1 MVFGSSLSQADNK
14 RLLNLCR
21 LAVKFFTA
29 SDWQLLDLMT
39 GNTKLLSGHDRLL
52 RSLSFRDDDYEGNA
66 HRALFNVVEHNL
78 ANLQIVEDFVS
89 ERHGSPAKNISTAP
103 SKSRQISFTPSVF
116 EVPEE
121 SVDAK
126 LVAVMTPFQP
136 HFEPVFLT
144 IQKAALQCG
153 LKAVRAKDIW
163 QHSVV
168 IQDVF
173 SLICRSQ
180 IVVCDFTGKNPNV
193 FYEAG
198 IAHTLGKHV
207 VPITQAEADIPFDL
221 RHHRFLAYL
230 NNEEG
235 RAEFLPVLASRF
247 RSLVP
252 ANIYR

>member
-1 MVFGSSLSQADNK
+1 MVFGGSLSADDNK
-14 RLLNLCR
+14 RLLKLCK
-21 LAVKFFTA
+21 LAVNFFNA

-39 GNTKLLSGHDRLL
+39 GNTKLISGHDRLL
-52 RSLSFRDDDYEGNA
+52 RSLSFGDDDYEGNA
-66 HRALFNVVEHNL
+66 HRVLFNVVEHNP

-89 ERHGSPAKNISTAP
+89 ERYGGPEENISTAP

-121 SVDAK
+121 SVDAA

-136 HFEPVFLT
+136 QFEPVFLT
-144 IQKAALQCG
+144 IQDAALQCG
-153 LKAVRAKDIW
+153 FTAVRAKDIW

-173 SLICRSQ
+173 SLIFRSK

-221 RHHRFLAYL
+221 RHHRFLPYL
-230 NNEEG
+230 NNDEG
-235 RAEFLPVLASRF
+235 RAEFLPQLASRF
-247 RSLVP
+247 RSLV
-252 ANIYR
+252 

>member
-1 MVFGSSLSQADNK
+1 MVFGSSLSAADNK
-14 RLLNLCR
+14 RLLNLCKQ
-21 LAVKFFTA
+21 AVKFFNA

-39 GNTKLLSGHDRLL
+39 GNTKLISGHGRLL
-52 RSLSFRDDDYEGNA
+52 RSLSFGDDDYEGNV
-66 HRALFNVVEHNL
+66 HRALFNVVEHNP
-78 ANLQIVEDFVS
+78 ANLQIVEDFAS
-89 ERHGSPAKNISTAP
+89 ERYGGSAENISTAL

-121 SVDAK
+121 SVDAA

-136 HFEPVFLT
+136 QFEPVFLT
-144 IQKAALQCG
+144 IRDAALQCD
-153 LKAVRAKDIW
+153 LVAVRAKDIW

-173 SLICRSQ
+173 SLIFRSQ

-221 RHHRFLAYL
+221 RHHRFLPYL

-235 RAEFLPVLASRF
+235 RAEFRPQLASRF
-247 RSLVP
+247 RSLV
-252 ANIYR
+252 